1 MGEKYN
7 KHVIYVQT
15 IWGRKKRA
23 KREESHKSSA
33 DEENV
38 MDRNELVFS
47 LNSDFMGD
55 ISKILEEARRNA
67 KTTVNL
73 SMVYAY

>member
-1 MGEKYN
+1 MG
-7 KHVIYVQT
+7 
-15 IWGRKKRA
+15 KKKEAA

-38 MDRNELVFS
+38 MDSNELVFS
-47 LNSDFMGD
+47 LSPDFMED

-67 KTTVNL
+67 RLLRKNRTEKTAL
-73 SMVYAY
+73 PMVSRF

>member
-1 MGEKYN
+1 
-7 KHVIYVQT
+7 
-15 IWGRKKRA
+15 
-23 KREESHKSSA
+23 
-33 DEENV
+33 